1 MAFPQEKTYS
11 IEDIYALPDGQRA
24 ELVDGQ
30 IYMMAPPSTEH
41 QEISGSLYHKIRSY
55 IENRNGG
62 CKIYAAPFAVFLCG
76 DDKTY
81 VEPDLSV
88 ICDKDKIDHRGCKGA
103 PDWVIE
109 ITSPSTERID

>member
-41 QEISGSLYHKIRSY
+41 QEISGSLYHKIRSQ